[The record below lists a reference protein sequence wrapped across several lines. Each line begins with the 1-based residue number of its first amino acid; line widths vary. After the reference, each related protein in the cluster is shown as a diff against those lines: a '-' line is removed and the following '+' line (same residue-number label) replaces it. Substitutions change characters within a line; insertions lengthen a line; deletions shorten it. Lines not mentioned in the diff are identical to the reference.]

1 MIIDKRL
8 AIVGGRNLADEY
20 FGLDETVNF
29 RDMEL
34 MVGGP
39 VINGIADTFD
49 NYWNDQWSFPIEE
62 IIQFKP
68 SSLKSEDHRLSARP
82 HSQIHEEIN
91 QQSLIESFSM
101 LVKDAYQGKV
111 KVIADD
117 PPGDDPADESSAP
130 VQLANSLESY
140 FNQARENIVLVSAY
154 LIPAEDI
161 ENHLI
166 IDEVDGVTDIDDFG
180 TVGGNA
186 EVVLNAIATVA
197 NPVIVAEGN
206 ARVMYVA
213 VERASA
219 NLSAMAAAI
228 NSASAFA
235 NATVTSG
242 SYTVV

>member
-1 MIIDKRL
+1 M
-8 AIVGGRNLADEY
+8 AQ
-20 FGLDETVNF
+20 T
-29 RDMEL
+29 
-34 MVGGP
+34 
-39 VINGIADTFD
+39 
-49 NYWNDQWSFPIEE
+49 
-62 IIQFKP
+62 
-68 SSLKSEDHRLSARP
+68 
-82 HSQIHEEIN
+82 
-91 QQSLIESFSM
+91 
-101 LVKDAYQGKV
+101 KV
-111 KVIADD
+111 HGA
-117 PPGDDPADESSAP
+117 
-130 VQLANSLESY
+130 
-140 FNQARENIVLVSAY
+140 
-154 LIPAEDI
+154 PAEGQFLSGNLD
-161 ENHLI
+161 HLI
-166 IDEVDGVTDIDDFG
+166 IDEVDGATDIDDFG